1 MLPDINVLVAA
12 YRSDHVH
19 HAQASQW
26 LKHFLQEA
34 LQGQKLV
41 LPMQVVSGF
50 IRLVTNARIFPL
62 ASSATQAIEFVDWLL
77 SDPKVQLLGYSSE
90 WPVLRQLIIDKQ
102 LLANHIPDAWL
113 ASLAISLSEPFVTF
127 DKGFKQLLP
136 RSLLVLLP
144 VRAQAEGPP
153 ASELFGIAPDFD
165 PKVP

>member
-1 MLPDINVLVAA
+1 MLPDTNVLVAA

-26 LKHFLQEA
+26 LKQFLQES
-34 LQGQKLV
+34 LDGQMLV

-62 ASSATQAIEFVDWLL
+62 ASSATQAIEFIDWLL
-77 SDPKVQLLGYSSE
+77 DDPKVRLLGNSSE
-90 WPVLRQLIIDKQ
+90 WPVLRQLILDKK

-127 DKGFKQLLP
+127 DKGFRQLLP

-144 VRAQAEGPP
+144 
-153 ASELFGIAPDFD
+153 ASP
-165 PKVP
+165 